1 MNGRRDADAAFPLEI
16 WDTFFVPDFHS
27 TDRIFD
33 PWTETTL
40 TTVKLERIF
49 QNSGKKEKFFF
60 FFFFVNTFVSNFE
73 FDFFLFEI

>member
-40 TTVKLERIF
+40 TVKLERIF

-60 FFFFVNTFVSNFE
+60 FFF
-73 FDFFLFEI
+73 L

>member
-1 MNGRRDADAAFPLEI
+1 MNGRRDADAASPLEI

-33 PWTETTL
+33 PWNYSNYCETREDFS
-40 TTVKLERIF
+40 KFREER
-49 QNSGKKEKFFF
+49 EVL
-60 FFFFVNTFVSNFE
+60 FFFVNTFVSNFE